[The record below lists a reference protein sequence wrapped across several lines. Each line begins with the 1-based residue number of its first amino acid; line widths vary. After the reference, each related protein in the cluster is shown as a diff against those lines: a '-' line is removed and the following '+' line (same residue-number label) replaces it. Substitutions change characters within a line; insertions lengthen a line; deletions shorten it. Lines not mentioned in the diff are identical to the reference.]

1 VLIMRVKFDVFIKAL
16 EEKHLT
22 LMEFSNK
29 SQTIPRALVL
39 YLSGKPITFDKKRFM
54 WAEVLG
60 VKHDDLFY

>member
-1 VLIMRVKFDVFIKAL
+1 MRVKFNVFIKAL

-29 SQTIPRALVL
+29 AQTIPRALVL

>member
-1 VLIMRVKFDVFIKAL
+1 MRVKFDVFIKAL

-29 SQTIPRALVL
+29 AQTIPRALVL

-60 VKHDDLFY
+60 VNHDDLFY

>member
-1 VLIMRVKFDVFIKAL
+1 MRVKFDVFIKAL
-16 EEKHLT
+16 EAKNLT

-29 SQTIPRALVL
+29 AKTIPRALVL

-54 WAEVLG
+54 WANVLG

>member
-1 VLIMRVKFDVFIKAL
+1 MRVKFDVFIKAL

-29 SQTIPRALVL
+29 AQTIPRTLVL

-54 WAEVLG
+54 WADVLG

>member
-1 VLIMRVKFDVFIKAL
+1 MRVKFDIFIKAL
-16 EEKHLT
+16 EERHLT

-29 SQTIPRALVL
+29 AQTIPRALVL

>member
-1 VLIMRVKFDVFIKAL
+1 MRVKFDVFIKAL

-29 SQTIPRALVL
+29 AQTIPRALVL
-39 YLSGKPITFDKKRFM
+39 YLSGKPITFDKKRFI

>member
-1 VLIMRVKFDVFIKAL
+1 MRVKFDVFIRAL

-29 SQTIPRALVL
+29 AQTIPRALVL

-54 WAEVLG
+54 
-60 VKHDDLFY
+60 

>member
-1 VLIMRVKFDVFIKAL
+1 MRVKFDVFIKAL

-29 SQTIPRALVL
+29 AQTIPRVLVL

-54 WAEVLG
+54 WAKVLG

>member
-1 VLIMRVKFDVFIKAL
+1 MRVKFDVFIKAL

-22 LMEFSNK
+22 LMEFSNRA
-29 SQTIPRALVL
+29 QTIPRALVL

-54 WAEVLG
+54 WANVLG

>member
-1 VLIMRVKFDVFIKAL
+1 MRVKFDVFIRAL
-16 EEKHLT
+16 EAKNLT

-29 SQTIPRALVL
+29 AQTIPRALVL

-54 WAEVLG
+54 WADALG

>member
-1 VLIMRVKFDVFIKAL
+1 MRVKFDVFIKTL

-39 YLSGKPITFDKKRFM
+39 YLSGKPITFDKKRFI
-54 WAEVLG
+54 WAELLG
-60 VKHDDLFY
+60 VKHDELFY

>member
-1 VLIMRVKFDVFIKAL
+1 MRVKFDVFIKAL

-29 SQTIPRALVL
+29 AQTIPRALVL

-54 WAEVLG
+54 WVKVLG

>member
-1 VLIMRVKFDVFIKAL
+1 MRVKFDVFIKAL
-16 EEKHLT
+16 EEKHIT
-22 LMEFSNK
+22 LMEFSNRA
-29 SQTIPRALVL
+29 QTIPRALVL

>member
-1 VLIMRVKFDVFIKAL
+1 MRVKFDVFIRAL

-22 LMEFSNK
+22 LMEFSNRA
-29 SQTIPRALVL
+29 QTIPRALVL
-39 YLSGKPITFDKKRFM
+39 HLSGKPITFDKKRFM

>member
-1 VLIMRVKFDVFIKAL
+1 MRVKFDVFIRAL
-16 EEKHLT
+16 EAKNLT

-29 SQTIPRALVL
+29 AQTIPRALVL
-39 YLSGKPITFDKKRFM
+39 YLSGKPIAFAKKRFM